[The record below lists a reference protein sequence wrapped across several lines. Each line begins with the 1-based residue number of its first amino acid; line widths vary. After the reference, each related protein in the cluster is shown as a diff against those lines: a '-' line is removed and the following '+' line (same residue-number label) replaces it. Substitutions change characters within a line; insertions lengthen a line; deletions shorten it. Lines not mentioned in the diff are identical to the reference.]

1 MMSASWLL
9 WVGCIQDALW
19 PGTSHAKNGLAQ
31 HRPLIRVT
39 DGQLSSVSA
48 QRVTSAWPSK
58 ADIAPC
64 HFEECHI
71 ADRRTGLG
79 FEDVGQIEQIV
90 IAEACNTRLDLVKA
104 FDRGNTAI
112 VIRLIF
118 VLSMRTPTMSI
129 LER

>member
-1 MMSASWLL
+1 MAGDEPCQEWPSTTPSADPRHRRPVELCFGTKGYVRL
-9 WVGCIQDALW
+9 VAL
-19 PGTSHAKNGLAQ
+19 
-31 HRPLIRVT
+31 
-39 DGQLSSVSA
+39 
-48 QRVTSAWPSK
+48 PSK

-90 IAEACNTRLDLVKA
+90 IAKACNTRLDLVKA